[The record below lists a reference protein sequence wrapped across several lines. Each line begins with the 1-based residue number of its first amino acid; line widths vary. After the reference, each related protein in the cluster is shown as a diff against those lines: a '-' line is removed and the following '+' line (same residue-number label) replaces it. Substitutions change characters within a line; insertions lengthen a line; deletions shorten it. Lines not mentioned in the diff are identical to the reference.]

1 MFYKHK
7 QREKKMNVYLF
18 DRKIKGVWRKI
29 NTTDMPLGYKFV
41 AWIYPEKSV
50 MIVFDFIQSHK
61 DMVKSAVRND
71 IDDICTKAPNAAGLC
86 RNGKITEWH
95 STTLNLSSDADA
107 VIAIKEFLK
116 K

>member
-1 MFYKHK
+1 MDVYWFN
-7 QREKKMNVYLF
+7 REAK
-18 DRKIKGVWRKI
+18 DVWQQI
-29 NTTDMPLGYKFV
+29 DVFEMPSWYKFV
-41 AWIYPEKSV
+41 AWVYSEKTV
-50 MIVFDFIQSHK
+50 MIVFKVIQSHK
-61 DMVKSAVRND
+61 DMVQSAIRNN
-71 IDDICTKAPNAAGLC
+71 IDNICTKVPNAAGLC